1 MFIFKN
7 IFDNIVYTQ
16 SCHIMSDAS
25 YTEVN
30 TNTTDVVNNATEGV
44 IYTKK
49 YFKYDLRFIIHNNHE
64 MYIVNDILKQYSANE
79 KKPKKNFIRFLELPT
94 TQELIDVMCSTGV
107 TPNSE
112 EPLYKQKDD
121 VLMKYNF
128 SNITSTINE
137 AYVVCE
143 HLLLHCLTWVN
154 PSFSFKIYSFLI
166 RCRSIDN
173 EFLNNDLTGL
183 IYSNK
188 YNSSMIV
195 KLLSAR
201 YIKDVTQNNWKLDI
215 RPMVNTKSKCIDLC
229 IVYRKSNNS
238 CLSKNSLITVTKIP
252 NANVLRSILF
262 PMLLE
267 MLGDKDCKRKNKQR
281 SHISIPLSA
290 YTTQEFIAS
299 NNSVAELLLTYD
311 SNPTDIEINTTLYDH
326 LKQIISS
333 VITALQW
340 NECEIKYLY

>member
-7 IFDNIVYTQ
+7 IFVNVVYTQ
-16 SCHIMSDAS
+16 SCHIMSDTS
-25 YTEVN
+25 YTEIN

-64 MYIVNDILKQYSANE
+64 MYIVNDILKQYAVNE
-79 KKPKKNFIRFLELPT
+79 KKTKKDFNKFLAFPT

-107 TPNSE
+107 TSNSTS
-112 EPLYKQKDD
+112 PLNLKKDD
-121 VLMKYNF
+121 IIMLYSFKTGYNNL
-128 SNITSTINE
+128 SSV
-137 AYVVCE
+137 YVVCE

-173 EFLNNDLTGL
+173 DFLNNDLTGL

-215 RPMVNTKSKCIDLC
+215 KPMVNTKSKCIDLC

-238 CLSKNSLITVTKIP
+238 CLSKDSLITVTKIP

-262 PMLLE
+262 PMMLE
-267 MLGDKDCKRKNKQR
+267 MLEDKDCKRKNKQR
-281 SHISIPLSA
+281 SHISIPLTA

-326 LKQIISS
+326 LKQIITS